1 MLLYRIY
8 HASAEFYWLSVFL
21 LGCVYSIISYFVVFF
36 WSSAFNF
43 HLQKVMLYNLI
54 SYVFQHW
61 DVFCFGTVCMW
72 SSSTVLAFLC
82 WFSVVFCVDHKLVS
96 AIHQHHIDVLFNI
109 LWLWLA
115 CLQVRSDIVRI
126 CLDSESTYHSSLGE
140 GMLSCLTIHFVTMV
154 GHLHHCI
161 GSK

>member
-8 HASAEFYWLSVFL
+8 HASAESYWLPVFL

-36 WSSAFNF
+36 WSSAFNS

-115 CLQVRSDIVRI
+115 CLQVRLDIAGI
-126 CLDSESTYHSSLGE
+126 CLDSESTCHSSLGG
-140 GMLSCLTIHFVTMV
+140 GMWSCLTIHFSDNGWPFTP
-154 GHLHHCI
+154 LYW
-161 GSK
+161 K